1 MPWHVELSRS
11 DDAVACPGCFTSQ
24 PLVGPFGSEPVLAYA
39 LNTLFDR
46 ALGQNCVSHVL
57 TELFLRQTQNV
68 IWAVPGADIGGPN
81 DEPHE
86 VDVLA
91 ISRDALIIGELE
103 ATSAAFR
110 RGYVRGLGELARKI
124 NADSP
129 LLGSLDKW
137 SADHA
142 NKVADW
148 IGAGVRV
155 VVAGDAELLAA
166 EPVRDGPTLR
176 ASLPEAGAPDV
187 PKP

>member
-91 ISRDALIIGELE
+91 ISRDALIIGELK

-110 RGYVRGLGELARKI
+110 RGYVRGAR
-124 NADSP
+124 
-129 LLGSLDKW
+129 
-137 SADHA
+137 
-142 NKVADW
+142 
-148 IGAGVRV
+148 
-155 VVAGDAELLAA
+155 
-166 EPVRDGPTLR
+166 R
-176 ASLPEAGAPDV
+176 ARSQDQC
-187 PKP
+187 